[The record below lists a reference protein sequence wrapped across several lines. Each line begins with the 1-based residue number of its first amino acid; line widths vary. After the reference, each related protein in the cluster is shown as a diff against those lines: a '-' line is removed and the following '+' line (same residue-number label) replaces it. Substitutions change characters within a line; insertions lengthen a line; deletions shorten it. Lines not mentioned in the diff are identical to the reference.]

1 MLHLKKIILIPI
13 VAFGLVGCNSEEAS
27 VESEETKV
35 VVSDEQ
41 GKAAKEEALERL
53 ETVSK
58 ERKDA
63 TEEEGYLKS
72 EEYPSVKNGVN
83 ILANA
88 IGSEALITMNDED
101 DMDEQ
106 FSMLKEDIDSL
117 SSEELYLG
125 MEKID
130 TFKNVYESAI
140 METIHTS
147 MKSLDI
153 DGYDSEMHEFN
164 IVIDSSTP
172 VEEINESADSYIDT
186 LNWIKDD
193 LESLKTESEKYG
205 KDFSGEEV
213 DKLYEIISGLKA
225 SAVNQIGV
233 LSNFTKARI
242 DTGIT
247 LEEYLEEAKDEY
259 AEAEQAVTELEEEL
273 EVEYVEDSE

>member
-1 MLHLKKIILIPI
+1 MLHLKKFILLPI
-13 VAFGLVGCNSEEAS
+13 VAIGLVGCSSEEAS
-27 VESEETKV
+27 VESAEIE
-35 VVSDEQ
+35 VVSEEQ

-53 ETVSK
+53 ETASK

-63 TEEEGYLKS
+63 AEEEGYIKV
-72 EEYPSVKNGVN
+72 EDFPSVKNGVN

-88 IGSEALITMNDED
+88 IGSEALITINDDD

-106 FSMLKEDIDSL
+106 YNKLKEDIESL
-117 SSEELYLG
+117 SSEDLYLG
-125 MEKID
+125 MEKIN
-130 TFKNVYESAI
+130 TFKNIYESAI

-153 DGYDSEMHEFN
+153 DGYDSEMYGFN
-164 IVIDSSTP
+164 LVNDSSTP
-172 VEEINESADSYIDT
+172 VEEINESADNYINI

-193 LESLKTESEKYG
+193 LEALKSESEKYG
-205 KDFSGEEV
+205 NEFTGEEV
-213 DKLYEIISGLKA
+213 DKLNGIISGLEA
-225 SAVNQIGV
+225 SAENQIGV

-259 AEAEQAVTELEEEL
+259 AEAEQAVTELEGEL
-273 EVEYVEDSE
+273 EVVYLEDSE

>member
-1 MLHLKKIILIPI
+1 MLHLKKILLLPI
-13 VAFGLVGCNSEEAS
+13 VTMGLVGCTSEEAS
-27 VESEETKV
+27 IGSEETEV

-41 GKAAKEEALERL
+41 GRAAKEEALERL

-63 TEEEGYLKS
+63 TEEEGYMKS
-72 EEYPSVKNGVN
+72 EDFPSVKNGVN

-88 IGSEALITMNDED
+88 IGSEAWITMNDDE

-106 FSMLKEDIDSL
+106 FNKLKGDIESL
-117 SSEELYLG
+117 SSEEIYLG
-125 MEKID
+125 MEKINS
-130 TFKNVYESAI
+130 FKNVYESAI
-140 METIHTS
+140 MDTIHSS

-153 DGYDSEMHEFN
+153 DGYDSKMHGFN
-164 IVIDSSTP
+164 LVNDSTTP
-172 VEEINESADSYIDT
+172 VEEINESADSYIDD

-193 LESLKTESEKYG
+193 LEALKLESEMYG
-205 KDFSGEEV
+205 KEFTGEEV
-213 DKLYEIISGLKA
+213 EMLNKVISGLKA

-247 LEEYLEEAKDEY
+247 LEEYLDEAKDEY
-259 AEAEQAVTELEEEL
+259 DEAEQAVTELEGEL
-273 EVEYVEDSE
+273 GVEYVEDSE

>member
-88 IGSEALITMNDED
+88 IGSEALITMNAED

-106 FSMLKEDIDSL
+106 FNMLKEDIDSL

>member
-1 MLHLKKIILIPI
+1 MLRLKKILLLPI
-13 VAFGLVGCNSEEAS
+13 VAIGLVGCTSEEAS
-27 VESEETKV
+27 VGSEETEV

-41 GKAAKEEALERL
+41 GRAAKEESLERL

-63 TEEEGYLKS
+63 TEEEGYMKS
-72 EEYPSVKNGVN
+72 EDFPSVKNGVN

-88 IGSEALITMNDED
+88 IGSEALITMNDD
-101 DMDEQ
+101 DHMDEQ
-106 FSMLKEDIDSL
+106 YNKLKGDIDSL
-117 SSEELYLG
+117 SSEDLYLG

-140 METIHTS
+140 MKTIHTS

-153 DGYDSEMHEFN
+153 DGYESEMHGFN
-164 IVIDSSTP
+164 LVNDSSTP
-172 VEEINESADSYIDT
+172 VDEINESADSYIDT

-193 LESLKTESEKYG
+193 LEALKSESEKYG
-205 KDFSGEEV
+205 KKFTDEEV
-213 DKLYEIISGLKA
+213 DKLNEIISGLKV

-259 AEAEQAVTELEEEL
+259 NEAEQAVTELEGEL
-273 EVEYVEDSE
+273 ELEYVEDSE